1 LPQTNHVRTLGGV
14 GAKTSYRTSTPP
26 GPLTGLKAGC
36 ASWPHLYVRHLALM
50 RLELDQPGE
59 ALAELDEL
67 GGGLHMREV
76 LE

>member
-1 LPQTNHVRTLGGV
+1 
-14 GAKTSYRTSTPP
+14 
-26 GPLTGLKAGC
+26 
-36 ASWPHLYVRHLALM
+36 M

-67 GGGLHMREV
+67 GGGLHTREV